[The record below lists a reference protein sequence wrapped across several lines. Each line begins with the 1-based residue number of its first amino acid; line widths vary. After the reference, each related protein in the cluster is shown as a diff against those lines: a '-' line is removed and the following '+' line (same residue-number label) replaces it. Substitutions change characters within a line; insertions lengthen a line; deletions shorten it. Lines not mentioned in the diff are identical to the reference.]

1 MNMLMIQSFIQS
13 SYILFMFSGPVLC
26 QLPSPLQVNCL
37 ILSVVV
43 FVVAVFNVKYL
54 FQFNERNCELEK
66 NVKNVKETELE
77 HAWTPEPVKDTALRK
92 MHGGLKK

>member
-1 MNMLMIQSFIQS
+1 VDDGLVERI
-13 SYILFMFSGPVLC
+13 VLVVF
-26 QLPSPLQVNCL
+26 LVV
-37 ILSVVV
+37 SVGVV

-92 MHGGLKK
+92 MHGGLRLSKVKKKRESLVKIIH